1 MILKNGKLRSPEI
14 FLEALKNPKQ
24 NFLSAEMNSK
34 RRGKIYNVSERRVK
48 LKPEMCVSE
57 PMLCGGKML
66 VFYCLMVKGVDLQAG
81 WGGQAVTS
89 VCDQLFDG
97 RF

>member
-14 FLEALKNPKQ
+14 FLEALKHPKQ
-24 NFLSAEMNSK
+24 NFLNAEMNSK
-34 RRGKIYNVSERRVK
+34 HRGKIHNVSERRAK
-48 LKPEMCVSE
+48 LKPETCRGE
-57 PMLCGGKML
+57 TL